1 MEATQLVE
9 EAEGEHEWA
18 EVTTDDGQTYYRN
31 AVTDETSR
39 MRPEMKMMKN
49 TPTSL
54 VTRDEGSADPSNEL

>member
-9 EAEGEHEWA
+9 EAEGEYEWA

-31 AVTDETSR
+31 AVTDVTSR
-39 MRPEMKMMKN
+39 TRPEMGMMNN

-54 VTRDEGSADPSNEL
+54 VMRDEGSADPSNEL